1 MSPQNPNTQ
10 PIEPQR
16 VCVLS
21 AGAWGVVLASH
32 LARKGH
38 AVMAFDLPQ
47 TVTALQQTQSHPK
60 LPGFRLPESLRL
72 TSDLKEALIAHD
84 PQCIVVTTP
93 SHVLRQVTAQCRAL
107 EEAAGYTG
115 TPPWVVCSKAIE
127 ESSLM
132 TMTDVIESVRG
143 AEWRNRLAV
152 LSGPSFAAEV
162 ALEKPTSVIAAA
174 GNETVGAYVQALF
187 MTERFRVYSHDDM
200 LGAELG
206 GSLKN
211 VIAIAAG
218 VCDGMH
224 LGDNAR
230 AALITRGLAEI
241 LRLGV
246 AMGARAET
254 FAGLSGMGDL
264 ILTCGGTLSRNHQF
278 GEFLARG
285 LTCDE
290 ALDKIGMV
298 VEGMRTA
305 RSICALADRYGV
317 ELPISRE
324 VYSVIYEGK
333 SPSMAVRDLMRR
345 DAKPETNS
353 RKPA

>member
-1 MSPQNPNTQ
+1 MA
-10 PIEPQR
+10 PQR

-38 AVMAFDLPQ
+38 DVIAFDLPQ
-47 TVTALQQTQSHPK
+47 TVTALQKTQSHPK

-72 TSDLKEALIAHD
+72 TSDLKDALIAHD

-93 SHVLRQVTAQCRAL
+93 SHVMRQVTSQCRAL
-107 EEAAGYTG
+107 EEEAGYTG

-143 AEWRNRLAV
+143 AAWRNRLAV

-174 GNETVGAYVQALF
+174 GNEVVSAYVQALF

-206 GSLKN
+206 G
-211 VIAIAAG
+211 
-218 VCDGMH
+218 
-224 LGDNAR
+224 R
-230 AALITRGLAEI
+230 
-241 LRLGV
+241 
-246 AMGARAET
+246 
-254 FAGLSGMGDL
+254 
-264 ILTCGGTLSRNHQF
+264 SR
-278 GEFLARG
+278 
-285 LTCDE
+285 T
-290 ALDKIGMV
+290 
-298 VEGMRTA
+298 
-305 RSICALADRYGV
+305 
-317 ELPISRE
+317 
-324 VYSVIYEGK
+324 
-333 SPSMAVRDLMRR
+333 
-345 DAKPETNS
+345 
-353 RKPA
+353 